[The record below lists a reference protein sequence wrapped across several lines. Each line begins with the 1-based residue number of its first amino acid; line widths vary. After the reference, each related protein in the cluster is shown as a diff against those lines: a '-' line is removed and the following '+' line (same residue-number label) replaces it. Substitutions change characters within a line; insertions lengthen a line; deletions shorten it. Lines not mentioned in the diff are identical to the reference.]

1 MIQYCDHCGYKVIG
15 QRTVTGVSEQENTS
29 SVKQEDVADIMNR
42 INSAIQD
49 MGYVAAAYDN
59 TGIWLEVIIDKS

>member
-1 MIQYCDHCGYKVIG
+1 MSDK
-15 QRTVTGVSEQENTS
+15 ENTS

-42 INSAIQD
+42 INNAIQD
-49 MGYVAAAYDN
+49 MGYVAVSYDN

>member
-1 MIQYCDHCGYKVIG
+1 M
-15 QRTVTGVSEQENTS
+15 SEQENTS

-49 MGYVAAAYDN
+49 MGYVAVAYDN
-59 TGIWLEVIIDKS
+59 TEIWLEVIIDKS